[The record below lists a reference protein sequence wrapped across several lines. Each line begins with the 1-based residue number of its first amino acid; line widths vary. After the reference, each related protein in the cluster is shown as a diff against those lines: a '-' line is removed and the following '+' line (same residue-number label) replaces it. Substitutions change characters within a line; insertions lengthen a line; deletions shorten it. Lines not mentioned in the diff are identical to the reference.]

1 MTRENTVSVL
11 QRIQRR
17 YQEIRWTKGKRI
29 AVIAAIL
36 VLISVFFLL
45 NGKDSGGVETMTIEP
60 QNYQEKLVAVGQ
72 LQLADETTLVSE
84 VTGEVATVGAEEGD
98 IISEGS
104 IIIFINDTD
113 QDYQLEQKK
122 ADYENADAQ
131 YRHLVDFDYAA
142 AKEDLNSQT
151 SKKEDAQKS
160 YDDASQLYQQG
171 AISESDYQQYKVDYE
186 AALAA
191 WNTSKLKVQSLNESG
206 SLRNA
211 SYAQLQSA
219 KSSYEKAQN
228 DQKKYHITVP
238 WDSVLLKAYVNAH
251 DRVQAGDALADIG
264 KAGSY
269 HVVTEL
275 DEKYFPYLTKGMN
288 ASISLGDPGA
298 NKSSEGVV
306 EGITPKINSDTGTFT
321 ASIALPAEFPYQA
334 SDLTVNIEI
343 VLKEQ
348 KDGITIPQQYLID
361 QSSFVYLYLDGKAVK
376 TQIRYE
382 AGPSSKL
389 IVTEGLKKGDVII
402 LPGNL
407 VHDGASVK
415 ISKGAGAS

>member
-1 MTRENTVSVL
+1 MTKENNGSVL
-11 QRIQRR
+11 QRIQRK
-17 YQEIRWTKGKRI
+17 YQEIKWTKGKRI
-29 AVIAAIL
+29 AVIATIMVIITGL
-36 VLISVFFLL
+36 FLL
-45 NGKDSGGVETMTIEP
+45 NGKSSGVVEAITLEP
-60 QNYQEKLVAVGQ
+60 QDYQDKLVAVGQ
-72 LQLADETTLVSE
+72 LQLTDETTLVSE
-84 VTGEVATVGAEEGD
+84 VTGEVVTVGAEEGD
-98 IISEGS
+98 IISAGS
-104 IIIFINDTD
+104 IIIFINDAD

-131 YRHLVDFDYAA
+131 YRHLVDYDYAA
-142 AKEDLNSQT
+142 AKEDLISQT

-160 YDDASQLYQQG
+160 YDSAAQLYQQG

-191 WNTSKLKVQSLNESG
+191 WNTAKLKVQSLNESG

-211 SYAQLQSA
+211 SYSQLQSA

-251 DRVQAGDALADIG
+251 DRVQAGDILADIG

-269 HVVTEL
+269 HVETEL
-275 DEKYFPYLTKGMN
+275 DEKYFPYLSKGMK

-298 NKSSEGVV
+298 SGASEGVV

-348 KDGITIPQQYLID
+348 KDAIVIPQQYLID
-361 QSSFVYLYLDGKAVK
+361 QSSDVYLYQDGKAVK
-376 TQIRYE
+376 TQIQYE
-382 AGPSSKL
+382 AGPSSRL
-389 IVTEGLKKGDVII
+389 LVTEGLKKGDVLI
-402 LPGNL
+402 LPGNS

-415 ISKGAGAS
+415 ISKEAGAS